1 MHPLSVCLF
10 FWYSY
15 FYINFSLISSIC
27 FRVHLFIYLFIYLDL
42 WFLLSFLHIWRLH
55 FPSCTSQGG
64 QRFLVKMAAPLT
76 LLLIVAVTIRAA
88 LFRSSLAELIAE
100 RVEVVSPITAW
111 KRGKRGSSGGLEPL
125 RSVHVRVPSPPS
137 HRCCYPVTRSNRFSC
152 ENQQL
157 RFKFRKLDDVLLTL
171 S

>member
-1 MHPLSVCLF
+1 MLTLFVRVCFKCKMNHQLTSSKRVKRYHMHQKLS
-10 FWYSY
+10 
-15 FYINFSLISSIC
+15 
-27 FRVHLFIYLFIYLDL
+27 IYLDF
-42 WFLLSFLHIWRLH
+42 WFPPTFLRVWRLD

-111 KRGKRGSSGGLEPL
+111 KRGKRGFSGLEPL
-125 RSVHVRVPSPPS
+125 RSVHVRVPSPLS
-137 HRCCYPVTRSNRFSC
+137 HPRCYPVTRSNRFSC
-152 ENQQL
+152 KIQQL
-157 RFKFRKLDDVLLTL
+157 RLKFRKFGDVLLTL